1 MASSGKESRERT
13 IGRPGEWGSGAAC
26 PGGCGE
32 RAGARWGVLRVQ
44 LRSAPLFRRSGGGAL
59 GLVSCP
65 GMGLILGPGD
75 GRGGGGA
82 GMEARLGAGVL
93 EGSCWGGEEGWGGG

>member
-32 RAGARWGVLRVQ
+32 RAGDSMGRPARAAALCSFVPPQ
-44 LRSAPLFRRSGGGAL
+44 RRGLPWVSFPAL
-59 GLVSCP
+59 GW
-65 GMGLILGPGD
+65 D
-75 GRGGGGA
+75 
-82 GMEARLGAGVL
+82 
-93 EGSCWGGEEGWGGG
+93 